1 MKKTQCLFALLLV
14 LCLLLCACSEKKE
27 TAASTTASA
36 GTQSAETVTNAAQ
49 QSTAAESEVRT
60 PDPADLFT
68 LRDLDGSWDE
78 DAAVRIRLEG
88 DSASCD
94 SSAVQISGAT
104 VTIAAEGVYVLTG
117 TLSDGEIIVNCSK
130 EEKVQL
136 VLNGA
141 EIHSA
146 DFAAIYVAQADK
158 VFLTL
163 ADGTVNTL
171 TNGGSF
177 TASDES
183 NVDAV
188 IFAKDDLTING
199 SGALLITSPGGHG
212 VVGKDEVTICGGSF
226 EITSAKTA
234 ISGKDSLSVSS
245 GVFKLIAGTDA
256 MKSENDDTTLGNVYL
271 AGGSYNLSADG
282 DGVSASGTLTVAGG
296 SYTVLTGSGGND
308 TDKSQK
314 GMKAGSALT
323 ILDGTIWVSSTD
335 DSIHSNG
342 SITVLAGTLN
352 LSSGDDGV
360 HADDTV
366 TVAGGSV
373 TVRESYEGIEGLKI
387 CLRGGELEITA
398 SDDGLNAG
406 GGGDSSGYGG
416 RGGDMFSGNSDAL
429 LEISGGTV
437 TVNAGGD
444 GLDTNGSLNLS
455 GGTVTVYGPTNDGN
469 GSLDYGTDAAVTGG
483 SLIALGSSGMA
494 VNFRSATQGA
504 ILLNVGSQ
512 SAGTTVTLTDA
523 DGNVL
528 LSCTAEKAFAAVN
541 LTCPELA
548 QGGTYTVTAGAF
560 SQTLTLD
567 SLITGSGGTGGPG
580 GPGGF
585 GGRR

>member
-27 TAASTTASA
+27 TAASTASA

-163 ADGTVNTL
+163 AGGTVNTL

-234 ISGKDSLSVSS
+234 ISGKDNLSVSS

-560 SQTLTLD
+560 SQTITLD

-580 GPGGF
+580 GPGG
-585 GGRR
+585 RR

>member
-27 TAASTTASA
+27 TAASTASA

-567 SLITGSGGTGGPG
+567 SLITGSGGPG

>member
-27 TAASTTASA
+27 TAASTASA

-560 SQTLTLD
+560 SQTITLD
-567 SLITGSGGTGGPG
+567 SLIIGSGGTGGPG

>member
-27 TAASTTASA
+27 TAASTASA

-271 AGGSYNLSADG
+271 AGGSYNFSADG

-437 TVNAGGD
+437 AVNAGGD

>member
-1 MKKTQCLFALLLV
+1 M
-14 LCLLLCACSEKKE
+14 
-27 TAASTTASA
+27 
-36 GTQSAETVTNAAQ
+36 
-49 QSTAAESEVRT
+49 
-60 PDPADLFT
+60 
-68 LRDLDGSWDE
+68 
-78 DAAVRIRLEG
+78 
-88 DSASCD
+88 
-94 SSAVQISGAT
+94 QISGAT

-163 ADGTVNTL
+163 AGGTVNTL

-560 SQTLTLD
+560 SQTITLD

-580 GPGGF
+580 GPGG
-585 GGRR
+585 RR

>member
-27 TAASTTASA
+27 TAASTASA

-163 ADGTVNTL
+163 AGGTVNTL

-560 SQTLTLD
+560 SQTITLD

-580 GPGGF
+580 GPGG
-585 GGRR
+585 RR

>member
-1 MKKTQCLFALLLV
+1 MKKIQCLFALLLV

-27 TAASTTASA
+27 TAASTASG
-36 GTQSAETVTNAAQ
+36 GTQSAETVTNAAK
-49 QSTAAESEVRT
+49 QSTAAEREVRT

-444 GLDTNGSLNLS
+444 GLDTNGCLNLS

-567 SLITGSGGTGGPG
+567 SLITGSGGPG

>member
-27 TAASTTASA
+27 TAASTASA

-541 LTCPELA
+541 LTCPKLA

-560 SQTLTLD
+560 SQTITLD
-567 SLITGSGGTGGPG
+567 SLITGSGGSGGPG

>member
-27 TAASTTASA
+27 TAASTASA
-36 GTQSAETVTNAAQ
+36 GTQSAQTVTNAAQ

-78 DAAVRIRLEG
+78 NAAVRIRLEG

-560 SQTLTLD
+560 SQTITLD
-567 SLITGSGGTGGPG
+567 SLITGSGGPG
-580 GPGGF
+580 GTGGF

>member
-27 TAASTTASA
+27 TAASAASA

-49 QSTAAESEVRT
+49 QSTAAEREVRT

-94 SSAVQISGAT
+94 SSAVQISGGT
-104 VTIAAEGVYVLTG
+104 VTIAAGGVYVLTG

-163 ADGTVNTL
+163 AGGTVNTL

-567 SLITGSGGTGGPG
+567 SLITGSGGPG
-580 GPGGF
+580 GFGGF

>member
-27 TAASTTASA
+27 TAASTASA

-163 ADGTVNTL
+163 AGGTVNTL

-234 ISGKDSLSVSS
+234 ISGKDNLSVSS

>member
-27 TAASTTASA
+27 TAASTASA

-560 SQTLTLD
+560 SQTITLD

-580 GPGGF
+580 G
-585 GGRR
+585 RR

>member
-27 TAASTTASA
+27 TAASTASA

-163 ADGTVNTL
+163 AGGTVNTL

-567 SLITGSGGTGGPG
+567 SLITGSGGPG

>member
-27 TAASTTASA
+27 TAASTASA

-323 ILDGTIWVSSTD
+323 ILDGTILVSSTD

-560 SQTLTLD
+560 SQTITLD
-567 SLITGSGGTGGPG
+567 SLITGSGGPG

>member
-27 TAASTTASA
+27 TAASTASA

-78 DAAVRIRLEG
+78 NAAVRIRLEG

-163 ADGTVNTL
+163 AGGTVNTL

-271 AGGSYNLSADG
+271 AGGSYNFSADG

-494 VNFRSATQGA
+494 VNFCSATQGA

-560 SQTLTLD
+560 SQTITLD

-580 GPGGF
+580 GF

>member
-27 TAASTTASA
+27 TAASTASA

-494 VNFRSATQGA
+494 VNFCSATQGA

-560 SQTLTLD
+560 SQTITLD

-580 GPGGF
+580 GPGG
-585 GGRR
+585 RR

>member
-27 TAASTTASA
+27 TAASTASA

-163 ADGTVNTL
+163 AGGTVNTL

-444 GLDTNGSLNLS
+444 GLDANGSLNLS

-580 GPGGF
+580 GF

>member
-27 TAASTTASA
+27 TAASTASA

-78 DAAVRIRLEG
+78 NAAVRIRLEG

-360 HADDTV
+360 HADNTV

-548 QGGTYTVTAGAF
+548 QGGTYTVTAGVF
-560 SQTLTLD
+560 SQTITLD
-567 SLITGSGGTGGPG
+567 SLITGSGGPG

>member
-27 TAASTTASA
+27 TAASTASA

-163 ADGTVNTL
+163 AGGTVNTL

-444 GLDTNGSLNLS
+444 GLDTNGCLNLS
-455 GGTVTVYGPTNDGN
+455 GGTVTVYGLTNDGN

-548 QGGTYTVTAGAF
+548 QGGTYTVTASAF
-560 SQTLTLD
+560 SQTITLD

-580 GPGGF
+580 GPGG
-585 GGRR
+585 RR

>member
-27 TAASTTASA
+27 TAASTASA

-560 SQTLTLD
+560 SQTITLD

>member
-27 TAASTTASA
+27 TAASTASA

-560 SQTLTLD
+560 SQTITLD
-567 SLITGSGGTGGPG
+567 SLITGSGGPSGPG

>member
-27 TAASTTASA
+27 TAASTASA

-560 SQTLTLD
+560 SQTITLD
-567 SLITGSGGTGGPG
+567 SLITGSGGPG

>member
-27 TAASTTASA
+27 TAASTASA

-444 GLDTNGSLNLS
+444 GLDTNGCLNLS

-560 SQTLTLD
+560 SQTITLD

-580 GPGGF
+580 GPGG
-585 GGRR
+585 RR

>member
-27 TAASTTASA
+27 TAASTASA

-49 QSTAAESEVRT
+49 QSTASESEVWT

-567 SLITGSGGTGGPG
+567 SLITGSGGPGGPG

>member
-27 TAASTTASA
+27 TAASTASA

-49 QSTAAESEVRT
+49 QSTAAEREVRT

-560 SQTLTLD
+560 SQTITLD

-580 GPGGF
+580 GPGG
-585 GGRR
+585 RR

>member
-27 TAASTTASA
+27 TAASTASA

-163 ADGTVNTL
+163 AGGTVNTL

-199 SGALLITSPGGHG
+199 SGTLLITSPGGHG

-560 SQTLTLD
+560 SQTITLD
-567 SLITGSGGTGGPG
+567 SLITGSGGPG

>member
-27 TAASTTASA
+27 TAASTASA

>member
-27 TAASTTASA
+27 TAASTASA

-49 QSTAAESEVRT
+49 QSTAAESEVLT

-163 ADGTVNTL
+163 AGGTVNTL

>member
-27 TAASTTASA
+27 TAASTASA

-163 ADGTVNTL
+163 AGGTVNTL

-560 SQTLTLD
+560 SQTITLD
-567 SLITGSGGTGGPG
+567 SLITGSGGPG

>member
-27 TAASTTASA
+27 TAASTASA

-541 LTCPELA
+541 LTCPKLA

-560 SQTLTLD
+560 SQTITLD
-567 SLITGSGGTGGPG
+567 SLITGSGGSGGPG
-580 GPGGF
+580 GPGG
-585 GGRR
+585 RR

>member
-27 TAASTTASA
+27 TAALTASA

-163 ADGTVNTL
+163 AGGTVNTL

-560 SQTLTLD
+560 SQTITLD

-580 GPGGF
+580 GPGG
-585 GGRR
+585 RR

>member
-27 TAASTTASA
+27 TAASTASA

-560 SQTLTLD
+560 SQTITLD

-580 GPGGF
+580 GF

>member
-27 TAASTTASA
+27 TAASTASA

-560 SQTLTLD
+560 SQTITLD

-580 GPGGF
+580 GPGG
-585 GGRR
+585 RR

>member
-27 TAASTTASA
+27 TAASTASA
-36 GTQSAETVTNAAQ
+36 GTQSAQTVTNAAQ

-560 SQTLTLD
+560 SQTITLD
-567 SLITGSGGTGGPG
+567 SLITGSGGPG
-580 GPGGF
+580 GTGGF

>member
-14 LCLLLCACSEKKE
+14 LCLLLCACSEKEE
-27 TAASTTASA
+27 TAASTASA

-78 DAAVRIRLEG
+78 DAAVRIWLEG

-163 ADGTVNTL
+163 AGGTVNTL

-560 SQTLTLD
+560 SQTITLD

-580 GPGGF
+580 GPGG
-585 GGRR
+585 RR